1 MRRWHQEKKLNK
13 LLEKVWYGKKRKK
26 NNSQEQEEKIHL
38 TPSLSSIVL
47 YI

>member
-1 MRRWHQEKKLNK
+1 MRQWYQEKKLNK
-13 LLEKVWYGKKRKK
+13 LLEKVWYSKKRRE
-26 NNSQEQEEKIHL
+26 NNSQEQEEKIYL